1 MTNVGLVLSGGMAK
15 GAFQVGALRAIS
27 EVFPPGAIKFISA
40 SSIGVLNAYA
50 YATGCLERAELMW
63 KNACS
68 DGCRRTITQML
79 RSSLLQTNIQTIV
92 TDAPIKAE
100 VFYCTLLDIQKRKVV
115 YKNIEPIPNELIS
128 QYLRASVAM
137 PVYNR
142 AVRIENTL
150 YFDGAMADNIPV
162 FPLMKHRLDYLICI
176 YFDDV
181 SYRFENEYF
190 DNKIIKITYPS
201 QTMLSQSLFFRKEGI
216 QTMIDDGYIRM
227 SRILR
232 QVISGSWEDTAELY
246 QKIGSLYGEKEKTVR
261 ITGDVLVTNLNR
273 VAQKMAAKKIE
284 L

>member
-27 EVFPPGAIKFISA
+27 EVFPPGTVNYISA
-40 SSIGVLNAYA
+40 SSIGVLNAYS
-50 YATGCLERAELMW
+50 YATGHLDWAEQMW
-63 KNACS
+63 ESVCA

-79 RSSLLQTNIQTIV
+79 RSSLLQNNIQMIV
-92 TDAPIKAE
+92 GDAPIEAD
-100 VFYCTLLDIQKRKVV
+100 VFYCTLLDVLKRKVV
-115 YKNIEPIPNELIS
+115 YKNLKPIPNELIS

-137 PVYNR
+137 PLYNR

-181 SYRFENEYF
+181 SYRFEDEYF

-201 QTMLSQSLFFRKEGI
+201 QTVLSQSLFFRKEGI
-216 QTMIDDGYIRM
+216 KKMIDDGYIRTN
-227 SRILR
+227 RILR
-232 QVISGSWEDTAELY
+232 HVISDSWENVSGIYQRIESAE
-246 QKIGSLYGEKEKTVR
+246 SEKEKTIRV
-261 ITGDVLVTNLNR
+261 TGDVLVTNLNR
-273 VAQKMAAKKIE
+273 IANKIAARKIE